1 MNTPDSPNWTTGADE
16 LAYQTVENKVTL
28 ECLVH
33 GVIGL
38 MDREWIGKA
47 EIEHRDMYGC
57 YHEIKVY
64 KVGSVL

>member
-1 MNTPDSPNWTTGADE
+1 MSENWTTGAHE
-16 LAYQTVENKVTL
+16 LAYQKETGRVVL

-33 GVIGL
+33 GIIGT
-38 MDREWIGKA
+38 MDKEWIGKA

-64 KVGSVL
+64 KEGSVV